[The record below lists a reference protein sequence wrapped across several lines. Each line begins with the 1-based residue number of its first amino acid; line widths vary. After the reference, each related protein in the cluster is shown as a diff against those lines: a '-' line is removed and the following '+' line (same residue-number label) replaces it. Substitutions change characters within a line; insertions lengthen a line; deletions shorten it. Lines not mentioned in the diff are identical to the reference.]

1 MPGDQDQF
9 SGIGNGRIWGS
20 GTGSA
25 HPNTFAV
32 AALKADGSVVTW
44 GTQGSGGDPGV
55 YSVSQFTGTTL
66 IADVSDQLQDGV
78 QALYSTN
85 SAFAALKADGSV
97 VTWGNQSLGGDSSAV
112 AAALE
117 SGVTEIFSTQTAFA
131 ALKEDGSVVTWGNQ
145 GQGGNSAGVAEA
157 LSGGVVTIHS
167 TQSAFAAIKA
177 DGSVVTWGAWGGNS
191 SAVADDLAGG
201 VVTIASTERAF
212 AALKADGS
220 VVTWGIA
227 DYGGDSSA
235 LSDELSGGVSAL
247 YSTGRAFAALKED
260 GSVVAWGQSAT
271 YGADT
276 SAVADDLAG
285 GVVDIYNTN
294 TAFAAVKEDGSVVTW
309 GWASGG
315 GNSAAVSEALSE
327 GVVTMVS
334 TPQAFAALMEDGT
347 VVVWGGSQAANTG
360 GATAALQEGD
370 VVALYAN
377 QTAFAALRE
386 DGSVVTWGTLARG
399 GDSSAVADELAGGV
413 VAVYPGFWT
422 FAAVKEDGSVVT
434 WGTADR
440 GGDSSAVADDLAG
453 GVVDIATP
461 FAVDP
466 LDPGDFVAPP
476 AAPVIDTVA
485 GDDVIG
491 PDEAAEGLT
500 VTGTA
505 EPEVTVTVTFEGA
518 TQSTTAGAD
527 GAWQVS
533 FGADDIPGTGEYTI
547 TAQANRQGLNSQ
559 LAERAVTVSLPPEAP
574 VIDTVAG
581 NDLID
586 AADADE
592 GLTVTGTAEPEVTVT
607 VTLDGATQS
616 ATAGADGTWQVTF
629 PPEDFPD
636 LGDYTITAQASRQG
650 VDGPVAERSV
660 SVIAAPDAPV
670 IDTVAGDDVID
681 PDAAAE
687 GVTVTGSAAPGAT
700 VAVGFAEVTQTVT
713 ADAGGAWQASFGPD
727 DIPEAGDYTITAQ
740 ATLDGL
746 TGPSAERSVT
756 VSAAPEAPEAPVID
770 TVAGDD
776 VIDPDAAAEGV
787 TVTGSAAPGA
797 TVAVTFAEATQ
808 TVTADAGGAWQ
819 ASFGP
824 DDIPEAGDYT
834 ITAQATLDGLT
845 GPSAERSVTVSAATL
860 AAPEI
865 APVGVDDVVAPE
877 TVTDGLDVRGFAE
890 PGAQVT
896 VIFGDVSQTVTAL
909 DEGLVVGGWET
920 SFAFDSLPPAGEHIL
935 SAQATL
941 GGLTSPVSE
950 RLVTIENMPAQIL
963 GDTTGTVIEDDPT
976 AEQFRGSL
984 TVIDRDEGE
993 DRFQT
998 VDAEDLETPF
1008 GSFLFDPL
1016 IGDWAFVLDNDSPAV
1031 QALDAGE
1038 EATATL
1044 SVTSFDGSASE
1055 TITVTVIGA
1064 GLPEES
1070 PVRFIT
1076 GSIADTSLTV
1086 SDDVEL
1092 IFLADDG
1099 SEFTT
1104 TSSSDGT
1111 FSLELPVGISGQ
1123 LEAMSAITRDE
1134 ANVDIGMALD
1144 ALRLA
1149 VGLQPSWVPPTP
1161 LHFVAADFNGDGRV
1175 RPDDALDILRV
1186 AVGLNSQTEPRWVFL
1201 DADADLS
1208 QIGRNN
1214 TTVETGRRF
1223 ENLTEDAADIGLV
1236 SVLIGNLQEFA

>member
-167 TQSAFAAIKA
+167 TQNAFAAIKA

-756 VSAAPEAPEAPVID
+756 VSAA
-770 TVAGDD
+770 
-776 VIDPDAAAEGV
+776 
-787 TVTGSAAPGA
+787 
-797 TVAVTFAEATQ
+797 
-808 TVTADAGGAWQ
+808 
-819 ASFGP
+819 
-824 DDIPEAGDYT
+824 
-834 ITAQATLDGLT
+834 
-845 GPSAERSVTVSAATL
+845 TL

-1149 VGLQPSWVPPTP
+1149 VGLQPSWGPPTP